1 MAGSFVMPCSL
12 EDLAVR
18 SLEAARLRV
27 EVETRRLQSE
37 VARAV
42 LDYLTDRV
50 KKMQE
55 LK

>member
-1 MAGSFVMPCSL
+1 MSFSL
-12 EDLAVR
+12 EDLAAR

-27 EVETRRLQSE
+27 AFETRRLQSE